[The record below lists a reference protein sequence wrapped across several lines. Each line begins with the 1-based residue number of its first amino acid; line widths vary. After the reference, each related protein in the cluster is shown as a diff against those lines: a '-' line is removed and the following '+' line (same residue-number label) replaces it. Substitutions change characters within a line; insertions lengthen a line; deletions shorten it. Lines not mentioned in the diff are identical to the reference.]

1 MERGWGNPNLAPEN
15 APRSVA
21 TASAGVFAT
30 TTAGATATPTSAL
43 FARFGDVD
51 PQGAIVETFA
61 IERVHRGSRLF
72 LGAHRNESESA
83 RTAAFAIHHQIGF
96 EYSAVSG
103 KGILEIV
110 FGCVEG
116 KISDE
121 QFIITHV
128 FDVP

>member
-1 MERGWGNPNLAPEN
+1 MERGRGNPNLAPGN
-15 APRSVA
+15 APRLVA
-21 TASAGVFAT
+21 TASAAEFAT
-30 TTAGATATPTSAL
+30 TAAGATATPASAL

-51 PQGAIVETFA
+51 RQGATVDSFA
-61 IERVHRGSRLF
+61 IERVHGGGRLF
-72 LGAHRNESESA
+72 LGAHGDEAEAA

-96 EYSAVSG
+96 QYSAVSG

-128 FDVP
+128 FDV